1 MIQHIVKELFQDKF
15 LKDIAYEI
23 ARSLVNMMGTK
34 DHCQVLSIRFLL
46 RKQDRE
52 KGQMKN

>member
-1 MIQHIVKELFQDKF
+1 MIQHIVKELFQDQF

>member
-1 MIQHIVKELFQDKF
+1 MIQHIIKELFQDKF
-15 LKDIAYEI
+15 LKDIAYEV
-23 ARSLVNMMGTK
+23 ARSLVNMMDIK
-34 DHCQVLSIRFLL
+34 DHCQVLSISFLL